1 MGTSNSNILGPH
13 TKHNTRYIHNTI
25 VLSTIHSK
33 YYIIVLSTKHS
44 KYYIIVPSTKH
55 NKVLNKVFSKEI
67 LIYQVHYIA
76 PSTIRYKVPNAVFTT
91 NIQFTWLP
99 QACIAILIHMIP
111 SISIL
116 EYILRNLQ

>member
-1 MGTSNSNILGPH
+1 MGICSNNNILGPY
-13 TKHNTRYIHNTI
+13 TKHNRYIHNTI

-67 LIYQVHYIA
+67 LMYQVQHY
-76 PSTIRYKVPNAVFTT
+76 STKYYT
-91 NIQFTWLP
+91 L
-99 QACIAILIHMIP
+99 
-111 SISIL
+111 
-116 EYILRNLQ
+116 